1 MGNEKI
7 IYACLVLAG
16 AVAFLHYILE
26 TVKVLANIDP
36 AVVAAIGI
44 CVSAMIPSKVVL
56 RALVDA
62 FKPPNPD
69 TPATLTA
76 EAPNP
81 DIPATLTAGAPN
93 PVANEI
99 PAADGTPELY
109 EDMRINAVGLVRAGG
124 KGGLSWNAAKLE
136 MTAFVNQ
143 DPVHHIADY
152 TWWAGFWK
160 GNYQT
165 RLYKTDGLVQNYS
178 PNGYHGVY
186 FGGEAYRQQQS
197 QYQAAAAAAAAA
209 LA

>member
-1 MGNEKI
+1 M
-7 IYACLVLAG
+7 AW
-16 AVAFLHYILE
+16 
-26 TVKVLANIDP
+26 
-36 AVVAAIGI
+36 
-44 CVSAMIPSKVVL
+44 
-56 RALVDA
+56 
-62 FKPPNPD
+62 NP
-69 TPATLTA
+69 TRHKQ
-76 EAPNP
+76 
-81 DIPATLTAGAPN
+81 
-93 PVANEI
+93 
-99 PAADGTPELY
+99 LY

-124 KGGLSWNAAKLE
+124 KGGLSWNAAMLE

-143 DPVHHIADY
+143 DPAHHIADY

-209 LA
+209 ALA